1 MKIAE
6 IYSDAI
12 TECVDGGSLDRRDR
26 TVYWL
31 ILDYL
36 EQAKQVDPS
45 LARLV
50 DRHVSVYEEVMPSR
64 EGKFFMSWSARETF
78 ESGGSVEACYSCIY
92 DTTRMR

>member
-50 DRHVSVYEEVMPSR
+50 DGQVSVYVEVMPSTQD
-64 EGKFFMSWSARETF
+64 KSFMSWTAGETYQID
-78 ESGGSVEACYSCIY
+78 GSVKPYYSRINE
-92 DTTRMR
+92 TTRMR